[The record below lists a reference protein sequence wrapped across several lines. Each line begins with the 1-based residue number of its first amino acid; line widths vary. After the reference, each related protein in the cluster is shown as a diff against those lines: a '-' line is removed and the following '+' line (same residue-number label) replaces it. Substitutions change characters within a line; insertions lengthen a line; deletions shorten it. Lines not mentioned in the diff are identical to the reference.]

1 MVTIYTNIIYNEVR
15 WLGGRWTIEG
25 VADRDRFLAA
35 AYRSFRCF
43 FSVFFSCAAACKMLR
58 ACVRCVACRVS
69 VTVLFLNFFFTCDRV
84 LLC

>member
-43 FSVFFSCAAACKMLR
+43 FLFFFHVLLHAKCCVL
-58 ACVRCVACRVS
+58 ACVALRV
-69 VTVLFLNFFFTCDRV
+69 V
-84 LLC
+84 

>member
-43 FSVFFSCAAACKMLR
+43 FSVFFFMCCCMQNVACLR
-58 ACVRCVACRVS
+58 ALRCVSCERDC
-69 VTVLFLNFFFTCDRV
+69 TFP
-84 LLC
+84 

>member
-43 FSVFFSCAAACKMLR
+43 FLFFLPVFVCPCTGQGFDKG
-58 ACVRCVACRVS
+58 
-69 VTVLFLNFFFTCDRV
+69 
-84 LLC
+84 

>member
-43 FSVFFSCAAACKMLR
+43 FFCFFFHVLLHAKCCVL
-58 ACVRCVACRVS
+58 ACVALRV
-69 VTVLFLNFFFTCDRV
+69 V
-84 LLC
+84 